1 MHDCRS
7 TSFFCQTGPPKAK
20 WVTAVQVTDTLS
32 GQLLKAYS
40 AGSCQSICVWPFRL
54 QHHSVKTGI
63 MLHSVQLYG
72 VT

>member
-7 TSFFCQTGPPKAK
+7 TSFLCQTGPPKAK
-20 WVTAVQVTDTLS
+20 WVTAVRVTDILS

-40 AGSCQSICVWPFRL
+40 AGSCQSIFVWPFK
-54 QHHSVKTGI
+54 HHSVKTGI